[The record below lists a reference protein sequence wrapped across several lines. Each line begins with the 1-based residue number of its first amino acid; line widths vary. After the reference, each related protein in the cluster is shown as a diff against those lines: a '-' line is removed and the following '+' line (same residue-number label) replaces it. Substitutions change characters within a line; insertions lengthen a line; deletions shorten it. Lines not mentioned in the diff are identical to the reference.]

1 MRVLGRKNSGAAAV
15 EGGLAGGNGDSA
27 GSAGSHYEEHDRLAR
42 VLWEQARRQGLVHLY
57 TGNGKGKT
65 TAALGLALRALGRDR
80 KVAVIQFLKRTKV
93 KTGEMVFAEKMD
105 GPLIIRQF
113 GASSFAT
120 REEKRSVEDSGQ
132 TVERGW
138 EYAREMASSLE
149 NDLVVL
155 DEITHVV
162 KNGQIPLEDLISLVR
177 NKARSVELVLT
188 GRYAPPEL
196 LEVCDYVTE
205 MREIKHPYHN
215 GVKAREGT
223 EF

>member
-1 MRVLGRKNSGAAAV
+1 MER
-15 EGGLAGGNGDSA
+15 NGPK
-27 GSAGSHYEEHDRLAR
+27 YEEHDRLAR

-80 KVAVIQFLKRTKV
+80 KVVVIQFLKRTTV
-93 KTGEMVFAEKMD
+93 MTGEMVFAQRMD
-105 GPLIIRQF
+105 APLTIMQF
-113 GASSFAT
+113 GASRFAT
-120 REEKRSVEDSGQ
+120 KDEKQAVEDSGQ

-138 EYAREMASSLE
+138 QVAREMASSEE

-162 KNGQIPLEDLISLVR
+162 KNGRIPLNDLISLVK

-188 GRYAPPEL
+188 GRYAPAEL
-196 LEVCDYVTE
+196 QEVCDYVTE
-205 MREIKHPYHN
+205 MREIKHPYHD
-215 GVKAREGT
+215 GIKAREGT

>member
-1 MRVLGRKNSGAAAV
+1 MV
-15 EGGLAGGNGDSA
+15 GDSPK
-27 GSAGSHYEEHDRLAR
+27 YEEHDRLAR

-80 KVAVIQFLKRTKV
+80 KVVVIQFLKRTSV
-93 KTGEMVFAEKMD
+93 MTGEMVFAEKMD
-105 GPLIIRQF
+105 APLTIMQF
-113 GASSFAT
+113 GASRFAT
-120 REEKRSVEDSGQ
+120 KEEKQAVEDSGQ

-138 EYAREMASSLE
+138 QVARETASSAE

-162 KNGQIPLEDLISLVR
+162 KNGRVPLEELISLVK

-205 MREIKHPYHN
+205 MREIKHPYHD
-215 GVKAREGT
+215 GIKAREGT

>member
-1 MRVLGRKNSGAAAV
+1 M
-15 EGGLAGGNGDSA
+15 
-27 GSAGSHYEEHDRLAR
+27 SHKATQFEEHDRLAR

-80 KVAVIQFLKRTKV
+80 RVVVIQFLKRTTV
-93 KTGEMVFAEKMD
+93 MTGEMVFAEKLD
-105 GPLIIRQF
+105 GPLTIRQY
-113 GASSFAT
+113 GASRFAT
-120 REEKRSVEDSGQ
+120 KQEKAAVEESGQ

-138 EYAREMASSLE
+138 EYAREMASSPE

-162 KNGQIPLEDLISLVR
+162 KNGGISLEDLISLVR
-177 NKARSVELVLT
+177 NKVRSVELVLT

-196 LEVCDYVTE
+196 QEVCDYVTE
-205 MREIKHPYHN
+205 MREVKHPYHN
-215 GVKAREGT
+215 GIKAREGT

>member
-1 MRVLGRKNSGAAAV
+1 MGR
-15 EGGLAGGNGDSA
+15 NGRQ
-27 GSAGSHYEEHDRLAR
+27 YEEHDRLAR

-80 KVAVIQFLKRTKV
+80 KVVVIQFLKRTSV
-93 KTGEMVFAEKMD
+93 MTGEMVFAQKMD
-105 GPLIIRQF
+105 APLTIMQF
-113 GASSFAT
+113 GASRFAT
-120 REEKRSVEDSGQ
+120 REEKKAVEDSGQ

-138 EYAREMASSLE
+138 QVARDMASSEE

-162 KNGQIPLEDLISLVR
+162 KNGRIPLEDLISLVK

-188 GRYAPPEL
+188 GRYAPLEL
-196 LEVCDYVTE
+196 QEVCDYVTE
-205 MREIKHPYHN
+205 MREIKHPYHD

>member
-1 MRVLGRKNSGAAAV
+1 MSVLGKKDGAA
-15 EGGLAGGNGDSA
+15 GNPS
-27 GSAGSHYEEHDRLAR
+27 SQYEEHDRLAR
-42 VLWEQARRQGLVHLY
+42 VLWEQARGQGLVHLY

-80 KVAVIQFLKRTKV
+80 KVVIIQFLKRTTV
-93 KTGEMVFAEKMD
+93 MTGEMVFAEKMG
-105 GPLIIRQF
+105 GPLKIRQF
-113 GASSFAT
+113 GASRFAT
-120 REEKRSVEDSGQ
+120 REEQKSVEESGQ

-138 EYAREMASSLE
+138 EFAREMASSAE

-162 KNGQIPLEDLISLVR
+162 KNGQIALKDLISLVKD
-177 NKARSVELVLT
+177 KARSVELVLT

-196 LEVCDYVTE
+196 QEVCDYVTE

-215 GVKAREGT
+215 GVRAREGT

>member
-1 MRVLGRKNSGAAAV
+1 MDVPLAEGAQRPQ
-15 EGGLAGGNGDSA
+15 EGLNVKST
-27 GSAGSHYEEHDRLAR
+27 SPYEEHDRLAR
-42 VLWEQARRQGLVHLY
+42 VLWEQARSQGLVHLY

-80 KVAVIQFLKRTKV
+80 RVVFIQFLKRTTV
-93 KTGEMVFAEKMD
+93 MTGEMVFAEKLD
-105 GPLIIRQF
+105 GPLTIRQF
-113 GASSFAT
+113 GASRFAT
-120 REEKRSVEDSGQ
+120 NEEQKAVEESGE
-132 TVERGW
+132 TVARGW
-138 EYAREMASSLE
+138 EYAREMASSPD

-162 KNGQIPLEDLISLVR
+162 KNGQIALEDLISLVK
-177 NKARSVELVLT
+177 NKARSVELVMT

-196 LEVCDYVTE
+196 QEVCDYVTE

>member
-1 MRVLGRKNSGAAAV
+1 M
-15 EGGLAGGNGDSA
+15 
-27 GSAGSHYEEHDRLAR
+27 EEHDHLAR

-80 KVAVIQFLKRTKV
+80 KVVVIQFLKRTSV
-93 KTGEMVFAEKMD
+93 MTGEMVFAEKMD
-105 GPLIIRQF
+105 GPLDIMQF
-113 GASSFAT
+113 GASRFAS
-120 REEKRSVEDSGQ
+120 REEKQAVEDSGQ

-138 EYAREMASSLE
+138 EVAREVVADAV

-162 KNGQIPLEDLISLVR
+162 KNGQVPLKDLILLVQ
-177 NKARSVELVLT
+177 NKASSVELVLT
-188 GRYAPPEL
+188 GRYAPTEL
-196 LEVCDYVTE
+196 IEVCDYVTE
-205 MREIKHPYHN
+205 MREIKHPYQN

>member
-1 MRVLGRKNSGAAAV
+1 MER
-15 EGGLAGGNGDSA
+15 NGPK
-27 GSAGSHYEEHDRLAR
+27 YEEHDRLAR

-80 KVAVIQFLKRTKV
+80 KVVVIQFLKRTTV
-93 KTGEMVFAEKMD
+93 MTGEMVFAQRMD
-105 GPLIIRQF
+105 APLTIMQF
-113 GASSFAT
+113 GASRFAT
-120 REEKRSVEDSGQ
+120 KDEKQAVEDSGQ

-138 EYAREMASSLE
+138 QVAREMASSEE

-162 KNGQIPLEDLISLVR
+162 KNGRIPLNDLISLVK

-196 LEVCDYVTE
+196 QEVCDYVTE
-205 MREIKHPYHN
+205 MREIKHPYHD
-215 GVKAREGT
+215 GIKAREGT